1 MPSFCDPARVGGW
14 FVYRASLQLQSRV
27 ALRRL
32 GSGARRKSA
41 ASASRASAAAPPNR
55 RRCRAESQGGTEG
68 IKISRRAF
76 GEARSG
82 QRPK

>member
-41 ASASRASAAAPPNR
+41 ASRPSAAARPNR
-55 RRCRAESQGGTEG
+55 RRCRAESQGGTDG